1 VRALDATIE
10 WQVVRSW
17 ETHPP
22 YVAALSETVREAVD
36 AVSARGGGR
45 PALLFSA
52 HSLPVRFIEEGD
64 PYLEGIRRTV
74 QATIEAL
81 GWEGECRLAFQ
92 SRTGPVRWLT
102 PSTPD
107 VLRALAKEGH
117 RRVVVV
123 PVSFVSDHI
132 ETLEELDVQYRRLAE
147 SLGFADYVRT
157 AALNTRP
164 DFIAALASMVIER
177 FPKPM
182 GKAG

>member
-1 VRALDATIE
+1 
-10 WQVVRSW
+10 
-17 ETHPP
+17 
-22 YVAALSETVREAVD
+22 
-36 AVSARGGGR
+36 
-45 PALLFSA
+45 
-52 HSLPVRFIEEGD
+52 
-64 PYLEGIRRTV
+64 
-74 QATIEAL
+74 
-81 GWEGECRLAFQ
+81 
-92 SRTGPVRWLT
+92 LT
-102 PSTPD
+102 PSTPAA
-107 VLRALAKEGH
+107 LRALAREGH